1 MSDTDLEGLTVRWR
15 ARPGLLLFPR
25 MGEIPTIACRTDK
38 MEIAVNGA
46 FSFDTRDQLDDTL
59 YSLSNDNPAHRPRE
73 ARVLN
78 ALGGRGRDVLR
89 IRRKAWLFGGRLVL
103 GPTEGRS
110 RIATLYLS
118 LNPTRFAEHCR
129 RAFAPRSIDDLR
141 NRPRP
146 ELLRSRRE
154 IVAAIGQQAL
164 DGRDNLIGRSAW
176 ISEVSRR
183 WPEFVTFYASEVC
196 RLVEEDF
203 NVHSAWQ
210 NPFDPPVLRF
220 QSPADTAPSIGYVE
234 QHVEF
239 QVDDDV
245 HAAFRVF
252 EQGIWNAGTDV
263 RLTEHRANER
273 VSGRTGSA
281 RWIETW
287 LRQGVKL
294 KVYAKAADRLRV
306 EVEYHGPSAGGE
318 RSVGQ
323 LVHEDCWTGR
333 RSFAEKI
340 GGLQADAVRRIAILT
355 NHVSAPPT
363 VATAQPA
370 GVMMDL
376 MIEVRRLRFPIEVT
390 RAFLA
395 ELFAQG
401 HVGGIEGSPVRR
413 LAEALVKKNLFEPV
427 SIVER
432 NPYRRYRPV
441 PVLRLAIEML
451 RSLDATDPPT

>member
-1 MSDTDLEGLTVRWR
+1 MSDTDMEGLTVRWR

-25 MGEIPTIACRTDK
+25 VGAIPTIACRTDK

-46 FSFDTRDQLDDTL
+46 FSFDTCDQLGDTL
-59 YSLSNDNPAHRPRE
+59 YTLSNDNPHRPGE

-103 GPTEGRS
+103 GPSEGRS

-129 RAFAPRSIDDLR
+129 RAFSPRSIDDLR
-141 NRPRP
+141 DISRA

-154 IVAAIGQQAL
+154 IVAEIGRDTL

-183 WPEFVTFYASEVC
+183 WAELVTVYASEAC
-196 RLVEEDF
+196 RLVEDDF
-203 NVHSAWQ
+203 NAHSAWQ
-210 NPFDPPVLRF
+210 NPFAPAVLRF

-234 QHVEF
+234 KHVEF

-245 HAAFRVF
+245 HAAFHVF
-252 EQGIWNAGTDV
+252 EQGIWNAGTDL
-263 RLTEHRANER
+263 RLTEHHANER

-294 KVYAKAADRLRV
+294 KVYVKAADRLRV
-306 EVEYHGPSAGGE
+306 EVEYHGASAGGE

-355 NHVSAPPT
+355 NHVSAPPIA
-363 VATAQPA
+363 ATAHPVA
-370 GVMMDL
+370 VMMDL
-376 MIEVRRLRFPIEVT
+376 MIEVRRLRFPIDVT

-401 HVGGIEGSPVRR
+401 HVGGIEGAPVRR
-413 LAEALVKKNLFEPV
+413 CAEALVRKNLFEPV

-432 NPYRRYRPV
+432 NSYRRYRPV
-441 PVLRLAIEML
+441 PVLQLAIETL
-451 RSLDATDPPT
+451 RSLDATNPPT